1 MSSTLFNYILRL
13 ADSTIVLAQRDAE
26 WTGHGPYLEEDLALT
41 NIALDLFGRGKA
53 LLEYAAKLEA
63 KGRTEDD
70 LAFFRSERQYF
81 NALITE
87 LPKGDYAFT
96 MLRHAIVDTFDL
108 HFYTALTASTDET
121 LKGIASKTCKEIKYH
136 QRHSLAWIKRFG
148 LGTEESASRL
158 QDALEQLWPFTDD
171 LFDQAPTEFELINA
185 GIIPDRLSFKAVWAT
200 EILNILNAVH
210 LKPNPNVFMQSG
222 SIKGVHTEHL
232 GHLLA
237 EMQALPRMY
246 PNATW

>member
-1 MSSTLFNYILRL
+1 MANALFNYILRL
-13 ADSTIVLAQRDAE
+13 ADSTIILAQRDAE

-53 LLEYAAKLEA
+53 VLEYAAKLEA

-81 NALITE
+81 NAIITE

-108 HFYTALTASTDET
+108 LLYSALMSSTDET
-121 LKGIASKTCKEIKYH
+121 LKGIASKTCKEIQYH
-136 QRHSLAWIKRFG
+136 QRHSFAWIKRFG
-148 LGTEESASRL
+148 LGTEESARRVS
-158 QDALEQLWPFTDD
+158 DALEQLWPFTDD
-171 LFDQAPTEFELINA
+171 LFDQAPAEVDLINA
-185 GIIPDRLSFKAVWAT
+185 GIIPDRSSLKPAWQNH
-200 EILNILNAVH
+200 ILNLFNEVH
-210 LKPNPNVFMQSG
+210 LKPNTEAFMQSG
-222 SIKGVHTEHL
+222 SIKGIHTEHL